1 MTITTVGYEA
11 NPKVGFK
18 KKKNLIIF
26 HVQSVLGKLFGSFCA
41 LVGVFTITLP
51 IPIGRHPSGRI
62 IKTQI
67 SEMEEKK
74 RNASCTSVFSVEL
87 EQL

>member
-51 IPIGRHPSGRI
+51 IPIGRHQSGRI
-62 IKTQI
+62 IKTRKEAKETLLAPHFFRLNYFEI
-67 SEMEEKK
+67 
-74 RNASCTSVFSVEL
+74 A
-87 EQL
+87 